1 MLITTFL
8 QPIFGL
14 FGAMDPVGNTPVF
27 LALTSDQTPSRR
39 RAIALRAV
47 IRAGFILVLFTVAGS
62 GILDVF
68 AISLG
73 SFRIAGGLVLAL
85 LGLQI
90 MFDISFSGAPTE
102 IKAEG
107 LDISMV
113 PLATPLI
120 AGPGT
125 ISMAIILVKEYGYLL
140 TLLGI
145 FVNLVLTLLAFWS
158 AGWLHKTLGRQGA
171 EAFAKIMGLIV
182 MAVGVELV
190 RKGLVG

>member
-1 MLITTFL
+1 MIITTFL

-14 FGAMDPVGNTPVF
+14 FGALDPVGNTPVF
-27 LALTSDQTPSRR
+27 LALTGDLTPSRR
-39 RAIALRAV
+39 RAVALKAV
-47 IRAGFILVLFTVAGS
+47 GRAGVILVLFTLAGS

-90 MFDISFSGAPTE
+90 MFDISFVNEAE
-102 IKAEG
+102 VKAEG

-120 AGPGT
+120 AGPGS
-125 ISMAIILVKEYGYLL
+125 ISMAIVLVKEYGYLL

-145 FVNLVLTLLAFWS
+145 FINLVLTLLAFWS
-158 AGWLHKTLGRQGA
+158 AEWLHKTIGRQGA
-171 EAFAKIMGLIV
+171 EAFAKIMGLII

-190 RKGLVG
+190 RKGFVG